1 MYKDLSSFRK
11 SYLKGVLTEK
21 DIPENPIELFS
32 DWFDFIQS
40 KNIESETNAMSLS
53 TIDISNK
60 PVTRIVLLKKF
71 SNDGF
76 VFFTN
81 YNSRKGKAININPHV
96 CLSFFWAS
104 TEQQVIINGIASKV
118 DKKDS
123 DIYFNSRPK
132 GSQLGAIVSN
142 QSEIINSRD
151 VLDKKLEELS
161 KIKSILQR
169 PNNWGGYIVE
179 PYSIEFWQGRD
190 NRLHDRILYKKVKNI
205 WNFARL
211 SP

>member
-1 MYKDLSSFRK
+1 M
-11 SYLKGVLTEK
+11 
-21 DIPENPIELFS
+21 
-32 DWFDFIQS
+32 
-40 KNIESETNAMSLS
+40 
-53 TIDISNK
+53 
-60 PVTRIVLLKKF
+60 
-71 SNDGF
+71 
-76 VFFTN
+76 
-81 YNSRKGKAININPHV
+81 
-96 CLSFFWAS
+96 SFFWAS

-190 NRLHDRILYKKVKNI
+190 NRLHDRILYKKEKNI

>member
-1 MYKDLSSFRK
+1 MSKDLSDFRK
-11 SYLKGVLTEK
+11 SYLKGVLNEGELP
-21 DIPENPIELFS
+21 INPIKLFS
-32 DWFDFIQS
+32 DWFGFIDS
-40 KNIESETNAMSLS
+40 KRTELEPNAMSLS
-53 TIDISNK
+53 TVNK
-60 PVTRIVLLKKF
+60 DNTPTTRIVLLKKF
-71 SNDGF
+71 SKEGF

-81 YNSRKGKAININPHV
+81 YNSRKGKAININPNV

-132 GSQLGAIVSN
+132 GSQLGAIVSH

-161 KIKSILQR
+161 KIKSTLQR
-169 PNNWGGYIVE
+169 PNNWGGYLVE
-179 PYSIEFWQGRD
+179 PYSIEFWQGRN
-190 NRLHDRILYKKVKNI
+190 NRLHDRILYKKEKNI

>member
-1 MYKDLSSFRK
+1 MDKDLSSFRK
-11 SYLKGVLTEK
+11 SYLKGILIEK

-53 TIDISNK
+53 TIDIYNK
-60 PVTRIVLLKKF
+60 PITRIVLLKKF

-81 YNSRKGKAININPHV
+81 YNSRKGQAIKNNPNV
-96 CLSFFWAS
+96 SLSFFWPS
-104 TEQQVIINGIASKV
+104 TEQQVIISGIASKL
-118 DKKDS
+118 DEIDS
-123 DIYFNSRPK
+123 ENYFNSRPI

-142 QSEIINSRD
+142 QSEVIKSRD
-151 VLDKKLEELS
+151 ILENKMTELKLS
-161 KIKSILQR
+161 KTNIIR
-169 PNNWGGYIVE
+169 PKTWGGYNVS
-179 PYSIEFWQGRD
+179 PFSIEFWQGRD
-190 NRLHDRILYKKVKNI
+190 NRLHDRILYKKENDV
-205 WNFARL
+205 WNYVRL